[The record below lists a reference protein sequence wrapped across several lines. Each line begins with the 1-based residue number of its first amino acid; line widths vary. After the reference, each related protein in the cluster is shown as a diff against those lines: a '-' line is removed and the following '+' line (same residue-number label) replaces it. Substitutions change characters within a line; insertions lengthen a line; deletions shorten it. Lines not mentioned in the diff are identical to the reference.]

1 MEETK
6 KKRGGK
12 REGAGRPKGADTTL
26 ISVKLE
32 TELLNLIPN
41 NTNRSKYIN
50 YAVRYAYNNKER
62 FEKYVQLKEKE
73 KMDEKENK
81 KK

>member
-12 REGAGRPKGADTTL
+12 REGAGRPKGVDTTL

-32 TELLNLIPN
+32 SELLNLIP

-50 YAVRYAYNNKER
+50 YAVRET
-62 FEKYVQLKEKE
+62 LKRDGLLLNEQ
-73 KMDEKENK
+73 
-81 KK
+81 